1 MTRRMVGTEV
11 QRGTKF
17 LIYQGDQS
25 HWPWNSRRMEPFHDT
40 VAQDRSP
47 GWPTGQ
53 KEKPYIDARYPPS
66 FLAEAFMLNLI
77 K

>member
-1 MTRRMVGTEV
+1 MMRSKQAGKEVTWRGMTRRMVGTEV

-17 LIYQGDQS
+17 LICQGDQS

-47 GWPTGQ
+47 G
-53 KEKPYIDARYPPS
+53 
-66 FLAEAFMLNLI
+66 
-77 K
+77 